1 MEDSELR
8 QALAVLDTYN
18 AQLEALTRQVR
29 MLQLSV
35 EETTKAREAFKA
47 LADAKEGDE
56 ILVPVGASSYIPVKV
71 SGKKSAI
78 IGVGSRVA
86 VEKDLDEAVEFMSAN
101 GIEIS
106 EALKKTVNA
115 LSDLENRAAE
125 LTAAIQQEYSD
136 RQIQ

>member
-1 MEDSELR
+1 MEDGELR

-18 AQLEALTRQVR
+18 AQLEALTRQVQ
-29 MLQLSV
+29 MLQMSL

-56 ILVPVGASSYIPVKV
+56 ILVPVGASSYIPVKI

-78 IGVGSRVA
+78 IGVGSKIA
-86 VEKDLDEAVEFMSAN
+86 VEKDLDDAIEFTAAN
-101 GIEIS
+101 GNTIS

-115 LSDLENRAAE
+115 LSDLERRAAE
-125 LTAAIQQEYSD
+125 LTALVQQEYSN
-136 RQIQ
+136 RQIE